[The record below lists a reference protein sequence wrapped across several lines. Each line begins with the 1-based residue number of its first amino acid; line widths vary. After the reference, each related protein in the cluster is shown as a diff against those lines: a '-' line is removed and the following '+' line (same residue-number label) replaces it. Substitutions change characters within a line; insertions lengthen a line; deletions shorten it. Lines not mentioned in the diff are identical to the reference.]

1 MTYRVLT
8 QGIKDNVGEYIVL
21 RFGRT
26 EEDST
31 TSNVDFYFR
40 ELRLLTHKRFVL
52 EGYANMSRSPISVGK
67 TKPKKIQIDYQFDTQ
82 QFYEAVYCANG
93 TVRDMKPLNLD
104 YAGSLGKT
112 NVETAKKIIQFLTM
126 CLYSIEDG
134 QTDIQ
139 NKIPTRGHTINPI
152 IDR

>member
-1 MTYRVLT
+1 MF
-8 QGIKDNVGEYIVL
+8 IV
-21 RFGRT
+21 F
-26 EEDST
+26 
-31 TSNVDFYFR
+31 FYYKY
-40 ELRLLTHKRFVL
+40 HVK
-52 EGYANMSRSPISVGK
+52 AKS
-67 TKPKKIQIDYQFDTQ
+67 
-82 QFYEAVYCANG
+82 VYCANG
-93 TVRDMKPLNLD
+93 TIRDMKPLNLD

-112 NVETAKKIIQFLTM
+112 NVETAKRIIQFLTM